1 MHQQIE
7 ETQIEVPLTEEDK
20 ATEVQIPEDKKS
32 EPDVVEVTE
41 AEEEQSK
48 ETQTAT
54 PQEDT
59 QEHEEYSAKVKKR
72 IDKMTAKLREAE
84 RREQAAVEYAENVQ
98 KHLEETKRKAS
109 ALDTSYM
116 TESEGRIDSQLAIVE
131 ANLKNAVNNGDGN
144 AAVEAQKVLAQ
155 LVYQKEKLANDKR
168 QEELEKEQEPVST
181 VTPPTQQQPPQKV
194 DRKAQKW
201 AEDNEW
207 FGEDQVMTSGA
218 MTIHNQLSAEGF
230 DLTSD
235 EYYDELNRRIRKEF
249 PHKFKKQADT
259 SNVPSVAPATRTNK
273 TGRTR
278 SIKLTQS
285 EVSIAR
291 RLGVPLEEYAK
302 YVRRS

>member
-1 MHQQIE
+1 MRISPSSMLIRAPADRDW

-20 ATEVQIPEDKKS
+20 ETEVQIPEDKKS

-41 AEEEQSK
+41 AEEERSEEPQK
-48 ETQTAT
+48 AT
-54 PQEDT
+54 PEEDN

-84 RREQAAVEYAENVQ
+84 RREKAAVEYAQNVQ
-98 KHLEETKRKAS
+98 THLEQERKKAT
-109 ALDTSYM
+109 ALDSSYL
-116 TESEGRIDSQLAIVE
+116 TESEGRIESQLAIVE
-131 ANLKNAVNNGDGN
+131 ANLKNAVTNGDGD

-155 LVYQKEKLANDKR
+155 LVYQKEKLENDKKQRKLR
-168 QEELEKEQEPVST
+168 QEQQVQQPV
-181 VTPPTQQQPPQKV
+181 TQQPQQQRI
-194 DRKAQKW
+194 DPKARKW

-207 FGEDQVMTSGA
+207 FGEDRVMTSGA
-218 MTIHNQLSAEGF
+218 MEIHNQLSAEGF

-249 PHKFKKQADT
+249 PHKFKKQANT

-278 SIKLTQS
+278 SFI
-285 EVSIAR
+285 IFI
-291 RLGVPLEEYAK
+291 
-302 YVRRS
+302 RS

>member
-1 MHQQIE
+1 MQEQIQ

-41 AEEEQSK
+41 AEEEQPEESQK
-48 ETQTAT
+48 AT
-54 PQEDT
+54 PEEDN
-59 QEHEEYSAKVKKR
+59 QEHEEYRAKVKKR

-84 RREQAAVEYAENVQ
+84 RREKAAVEYAQNVQ
-98 KHLEETKRKAS
+98 SHLDQERKKAT
-109 ALDTSYM
+109 ALDSSYL
-116 TESEGRIDSQLAIVE
+116 TESEGRIESQLAIVE
-131 ANLKNAVNNGDGN
+131 ANLKNAVNNGDGD

-155 LVYQKEKLANDKR
+155 LVYQKEKLENDKKQR
-168 QEELEKEQEPVST
+168 KLQQEQQVQQPV
-181 VTPPTQQQPPQKV
+181 TQQQPQQKI
-194 DRKAQKW
+194 DPKARKW

-207 FGEDQVMTSGA
+207 FGEDRVMTSGA
-218 MTIHNQLSAEGF
+218 MEIHNQLSAEGF

-249 PHKFKKQADT
+249 PHKFKKQANAN
-259 SNVPSVAPATRTNK
+259 NVPSVAPATRTNK

>member
-1 MHQQIE
+1 MQEQIQ

-41 AEEEQSK
+41 AEEEQPEESQK
-48 ETQTAT
+48 AT
-54 PQEDT
+54 PEEDN

-84 RREQAAVEYAENVQ
+84 RREKAAVEYAQNVQ
-98 KHLEETKRKAS
+98 SHLDQERKKAT
-109 ALDTSYM
+109 ALDSSYL
-116 TESEGRIDSQLAIVE
+116 TESEGRIESQLAIVE
-131 ANLKNAVNNGDGN
+131 ANLKNAVNNGDGD

-155 LVYQKEKLANDKR
+155 LVYQKEKLENDKKQR
-168 QEELEKEQEPVST
+168 KLQQEQQVQQPV
-181 VTPPTQQQPPQKV
+181 TQQQPQQKI
-194 DRKAQKW
+194 DPKARKW

-207 FGEDQVMTSGA
+207 FGEDRVMTSGA
-218 MTIHNQLSAEGF
+218 MEIHYQLSAEGF

-249 PHKFKKQADT
+249 PHKFKKQANAN
-259 SNVPSVAPATRTNK
+259 NVPSVAPATRTNK

>member
-1 MHQQIE
+1 MQDQIE

-41 AEEEQSK
+41 AEEEQP
-48 ETQTAT
+48 EE
-54 PQEDT
+54 PQKASPEEQT

-84 RREQAAVEYAENVQ
+84 RREQAAVEYAQNVQ
-98 KHLEETKRKAS
+98 RHLEDERRKAT
-109 ALDTSYM
+109 ALDSNYL

-131 ANLKNAVNNGDGN
+131 ANLKNAVTNGDGD

-155 LVYQKEKLANDKR
+155 LVYQKEKLENDKKQR
-168 QEELEKEQEPVST
+168 KLQQEQRVEQPV
-181 VTPPTQQQPPQKV
+181 TQQQPQQQRIDP
-194 DRKAQKW
+194 KARKW

-207 FGEDQVMTSGA
+207 FGEDRVMTSGA
-218 MTIHNQLSAEGF
+218 MEIHNQLSAEGF

>member
-1 MHQQIE
+1 MQEQIE

-20 ATEVQIPEDKKS
+20 ETEVQIPDNKKS
-32 EPDVVEVTE
+32 EPDVVEVIE
-41 AEEEQSK
+41 AEEPPEESK
-48 ETQTAT
+48 KDSS
-54 PQEDT
+54 ED
-59 QEHEEYSAKVKKR
+59 QNEEHEQYSAKVKKR

-84 RREQAAVEYAENVQ
+84 RREQAAVEYAQNVQ
-98 KHLEETKRKAS
+98 THLDQERKKAS
-109 ALDTSYM
+109 ALDNSYL
-116 TESEGRIDSQLAIVE
+116 TESEGRIESQLAIVE
-131 ANLKNAVNNGDGN
+131 ANLQNAVNNGDGK

-155 LVYQKEKLANDKR
+155 LVYQKEKLENDKKQR
-168 QEELEKEQEPVST
+168 KVQQEEKIEKPV
-181 VTPPTQQQPPQKV
+181 TQQPQQQRI
-194 DRKAQKW
+194 DPKARKW

-207 FGEDQVMTSGA
+207 FGEDRVMTSGA
-218 MTIHNQLSAEGF
+218 MEIHSQLSSEGF
-230 DLTSD
+230 DLTSN

-259 SNVPSVAPATRTNK
+259 SNVPSVAPATRSNK

>member
-1 MHQQIE
+1 MQDQIE

-32 EPDVVEVTE
+32 EPDVVEVVE
-41 AEEEQSK
+41 AEEDPSK
-48 ETQTAT
+48 E
-54 PQEDT
+54 PEKPSSDEDN

-84 RREQAAVEYAENVQ
+84 RREKAAVEYAQNVQ
-98 KHLEETKRKAS
+98 SHLDQERKKAT
-109 ALDTSYM
+109 ALDSSYL
-116 TESEGRIDSQLAIVE
+116 TESEGRIESQLAIVE
-131 ANLKNAVNNGDGN
+131 ANLKNAVSNGDGD

-155 LVYQKEKLANDKR
+155 LVYQKEKLENDKKQR
-168 QEELEKEQEPVST
+168 KLQQEQPVEQPV
-181 VTPPTQQQPPQKV
+181 TQQQPQQQRIDP
-194 DRKAQKW
+194 KARKW

-207 FGEDQVMTSGA
+207 FGEDRVMTSGA
-218 MTIHNQLSAEGF
+218 MEIHNQLSAEGF

-249 PHKFKKQADT
+249 PHKFKKQANT
-259 SNVPSVAPATRTNK
+259 NNVPSVAPATRTNK

>member
-1 MHQQIE
+1 MQGQIE

-32 EPDVVEVTE
+32 EPDIVEVTE
-41 AEEEQSK
+41 AEEEQP
-48 ETQTAT
+48 EE
-54 PQEDT
+54 PQKASPEEQT

-84 RREQAAVEYAENVQ
+84 RREKAAVEYAQNVQ
-98 KHLEETKRKAS
+98 NHLEQERKKAT
-109 ALDTSYM
+109 ALDSSYL

-131 ANLKNAVNNGDGN
+131 ANLKNAVTNGDGD

-155 LVYQKEKLANDKR
+155 LVYQKEKLENDKKQR
-168 QEELEKEQEPVST
+168 KLQQEQRIEQPV
-181 VTPPTQQQPPQKV
+181 TQQQPQQQRIDP
-194 DRKAQKW
+194 KARKW

-207 FGEDQVMTSGA
+207 FGEDRVMTSGA
-218 MTIHNQLSAEGF
+218 MEIHNQLSSEGF

-249 PHKFKKQADT
+249 PHKFKKQANT

>member
-1 MHQQIE
+1 MQEQIE

-41 AEEEQSK
+41 AEEEQP
-48 ETQTAT
+48 EE
-54 PQEDT
+54 PQKASPEEQT

-155 LVYQKEKLANDKR
+155 LVYQKEKLENDKKQR
-168 QEELEKEQEPVST
+168 KLQQEQRVEQPV
-181 VTPPTQQQPPQKV
+181 TQQQPQQQRIDP
-194 DRKAQKW
+194 KARKW

-207 FGEDQVMTSGA
+207 FGEDRVMTSGA
-218 MTIHNQLSAEGF
+218 MEIHNQLSAEGF

>member
-1 MHQQIE
+1 MQDQIE

-20 ATEVQIPEDKKS
+20 ATEVEIPEDKKS

-41 AEEEQSK
+41 AEEEQP
-48 ETQTAT
+48 EE
-54 PQEDT
+54 PQKASPEEQT

-84 RREQAAVEYAENVQ
+84 RREQAAVEYAQNVQ
-98 KHLEETKRKAS
+98 KHLEDERRKAT
-109 ALDTSYM
+109 ALDNNYL

-131 ANLKNAVNNGDGN
+131 ANLKNAVTNGDGD

-155 LVYQKEKLANDKR
+155 LVYQKEKLENDKKQR
-168 QEELEKEQEPVST
+168 KLQQEQRVEQPV
-181 VTPPTQQQPPQKV
+181 TQQQPQQQRIDP
-194 DRKAQKW
+194 KARKW

-207 FGEDQVMTSGA
+207 FGEDRVMTSGA
-218 MTIHNQLSAEGF
+218 MEIHNQLSAEGF

>member
-1 MHQQIE
+1 MKEQIQ

-41 AEEEQSK
+41 AEEEQPEESQK
-48 ETQTAT
+48 AT
-54 PQEDT
+54 PEEDN

-84 RREQAAVEYAENVQ
+84 RREKAAVEYAQNVQ
-98 KHLEETKRKAS
+98 SHLDQERKKAT
-109 ALDTSYM
+109 ALDSSYL
-116 TESEGRIDSQLAIVE
+116 TESEGRIESQLAIVE
-131 ANLKNAVNNGDGN
+131 ANLKNAVNNGDGD

-155 LVYQKEKLANDKR
+155 LVYQKEKLENDKKQR
-168 QEELEKEQEPVST
+168 KLQQEQQVQQPV
-181 VTPPTQQQPPQKV
+181 TQQQPQQKI
-194 DRKAQKW
+194 DPKARKW

-207 FGEDQVMTSGA
+207 FGEDRVMTSGA
-218 MTIHNQLSAEGF
+218 MEIHNQLSAEGF

-249 PHKFKKQADT
+249 PHKFKKQANAN
-259 SNVPSVAPATRTNK
+259 NVPSVAPATRTNK

>member
-1 MHQQIE
+1 MQEQIQ

-41 AEEEQSK
+41 AEEEQPEESQK
-48 ETQTAT
+48 AT
-54 PQEDT
+54 PEEDN

-84 RREQAAVEYAENVQ
+84 RREKAAVEYAQNVQ
-98 KHLEETKRKAS
+98 SHLDQERKKAP
-109 ALDTSYM
+109 ALDSSYL
-116 TESEGRIDSQLAIVE
+116 TESEGRIESQLAIVE
-131 ANLKNAVNNGDGN
+131 ANLKNAVNSGDGD

-155 LVYQKEKLANDKR
+155 LVYQKEKLENDKKQR
-168 QEELEKEQEPVST
+168 KLQQEQQVEQPV
-181 VTPPTQQQPPQKV
+181 TQQPQQQ
-194 DRKAQKW
+194 RIAPKARKW

-207 FGEDQVMTSGA
+207 FGEDKVMTSGA
-218 MTIHNQLSAEGF
+218 MEIHNQLSAEGF

-249 PHKFKKQADT
+249 PHKFKKQANAN
-259 SNVPSVAPATRTNK
+259 NVPSVAPATRTNK

>member
-1 MHQQIE
+1 MQEQIQ

-41 AEEEQSK
+41 AEEEQPEESQK
-48 ETQTAT
+48 AT
-54 PQEDT
+54 PEEDN

-84 RREQAAVEYAENVQ
+84 RREKAAVEYAQNVQ
-98 KHLEETKRKAS
+98 SHLDQERKKAT
-109 ALDTSYM
+109 ALDSSYL
-116 TESEGRIDSQLAIVE
+116 TESEGRIESQLAIVE
-131 ANLKNAVNNGDGN
+131 ANLKNAVNNGDGD

-155 LVYQKEKLANDKR
+155 LVYQKEKLENDKKQR
-168 QEELEKEQEPVST
+168 KLQQEQQVQQPV
-181 VTPPTQQQPPQKV
+181 TQQQPQQKI
-194 DRKAQKW
+194 DPKARKW

-207 FGEDQVMTSGA
+207 FGEDRVMTSGA
-218 MTIHNQLSAEGF
+218 MEIHNQLSAEGF

-249 PHKFKKQADT
+249 PHKFKKQANAN
-259 SNVPSVAPATRTNK
+259 NVPSVAPATRTNK

>member
-1 MHQQIE
+1 MQEQIQ

-41 AEEEQSK
+41 AEEEQPEESQK
-48 ETQTAT
+48 AT
-54 PQEDT
+54 PEEDN

-84 RREQAAVEYAENVQ
+84 RREKAAVEYAQNVQ
-98 KHLEETKRKAS
+98 SHLDQERKKAT
-109 ALDTSYM
+109 ALDSSYL
-116 TESEGRIDSQLAIVE
+116 TESEGRIESQLAIVE
-131 ANLKNAVNNGDGN
+131 ANLKNAVNNGDGD

-155 LVYQKEKLANDKR
+155 LVYQKEKLENDKKQR
-168 QEELEKEQEPVST
+168 KLQQEQQVEQPV
-181 VTPPTQQQPPQKV
+181 TQQPQQQRI
-194 DRKAQKW
+194 DPKARKW

-207 FGEDQVMTSGA
+207 FGEDRVMTSGA
-218 MTIHNQLSAEGF
+218 MEIHNQLSAEGF

>member
-20 ATEVQIPEDKKS
+20 ETEVQIPEDKKS

-41 AEEEQSK
+41 AEEERSEEPQK
-48 ETQTAT
+48 AT
-54 PQEDT
+54 PEEDN

-84 RREQAAVEYAENVQ
+84 RREKAAVEYAQNVQ
-98 KHLEETKRKAS
+98 THLEQERKKAT
-109 ALDTSYM
+109 ALDSSYL
-116 TESEGRIDSQLAIVE
+116 TESEGRIESQLAIVE
-131 ANLKNAVNNGDGN
+131 ANLKNAVTNGDGD

-155 LVYQKEKLANDKR
+155 LVYQKEKLENDKKQRKLR
-168 QEELEKEQEPVST
+168 QEQQVQQPV
-181 VTPPTQQQPPQKV
+181 TQQPQQQRI
-194 DRKAQKW
+194 DPKARKW

-207 FGEDQVMTSGA
+207 FGEDRVMTSGA
-218 MTIHNQLSAEGF
+218 MEIHNQLSAEGF

-249 PHKFKKQADT
+249 PHKFKKQANT

-302 YVRRS
+302 FVRRS